1 MFVKDGVLGGWLLHS
16 LLYFGHN
23 LIKKMNKEQLDLLF
37 EYIESRI
44 HMFVKGLPPDVK
56 LDLRENEKEIKEKL
70 YKKVLQ

>member
-1 MFVKDGVLGGWLLHS
+1 
-16 LLYFGHN
+16 
-23 LIKKMNKEQLDLLF
+23 MNKEQLDLLF